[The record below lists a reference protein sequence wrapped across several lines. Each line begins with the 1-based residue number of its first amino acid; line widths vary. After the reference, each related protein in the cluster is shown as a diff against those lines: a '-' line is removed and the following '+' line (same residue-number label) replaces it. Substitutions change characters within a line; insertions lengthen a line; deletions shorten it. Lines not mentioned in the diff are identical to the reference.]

1 MLQLDKRLMLMA
13 SYMTPGGYGV
23 DVGTDHGYLA
33 VFLVQSGMAKRMLA
47 TDIRSGP
54 LSSAQRCIREA
65 GLTDQIETRLTE
77 GLNGLDL
84 TGVTDILIAGMG
96 GILISEILS
105 ARLSDLSDKNL
116 ILQPMTQSAA
126 LRSWLGANGFAILS
140 EKCATVAGKSYSV
153 IHARFTGEIHSCTP
167 FEALVGKAK
176 EDQSPDADTYL
187 SALLHRE
194 EKALR
199 GLCMAQQPDLSEI
212 EQLKEQISRLQ
223 ALIHQR
229 EERKS

>member
-1 MLQLDKRLMLMA
+1 M
-13 SYMTPGGYGV
+13 
-23 DVGTDHGYLA
+23 
-33 VFLVQSGMAKRMLA
+33 
-47 TDIRSGP
+47 
-54 LSSAQRCIREA
+54 
-65 GLTDQIETRLTE
+65 
-77 GLNGLDL
+77 
-84 TGVTDILIAGMG
+84 
-96 GILISEILS
+96 
-105 ARLSDLSDKNL
+105 
-116 ILQPMTQSAA
+116 
-126 LRSWLGANGFAILS
+126 
-140 EKCATVAGKSYSV
+140 
-153 IHARFTGEIHSCTP
+153 IHARFTGEIHSGTP

-176 EDQSPDADTYL
+176 EDQSPNADTYL

>member
-1 MLQLDKRLMLMA
+1 MESMSEPIMVIWRCSSSSREWRKGCWRLIFVPVRSLPHSAASGKR
-13 SYMTPGGYGV
+13 
-23 DVGTDHGYLA
+23 
-33 VFLVQSGMAKRMLA
+33 
-47 TDIRSGP
+47 
-54 LSSAQRCIREA
+54 
-65 GLTDQIETRLTE
+65 GLPIKTRLTD